1 MSDWLKIPWAGAS
14 LTSPSRRVLLS
25 PVGLAVLGGGLVA
38 IFFSLSDW
46 TAELLWFRAI
56 GYEGVSGDSASPRSR
71 CLQSPS
77 FLCSSPKVCEPK
89 HQRAA

>member
-25 PVGLAVLGGGLVA
+25 PVGLAVLGGA
-38 IFFSLSDW
+38 SSLSFSALFDW
-46 TAELLWFRAI
+46 MAELLLFRAI

>member
-38 IFFSLSDW
+38 IFFALFDW
-46 TAELLWFRAI
+46 MAELLWFRAI